1 MCHGTFLR
9 LLLTGNGSD
18 ISKLTFFQSQLT
30 TKQKHLTG
38 TGLNIQSINLY
49 VQTSLCGASLEM
61 FKTPFSRPEISG
73 LSLNSR
79 LLEAAVM

>member
-38 TGLNIQSINLY
+38 TGFKYS
-49 VQTSLCGASLEM
+49 VDKSLRTNQFMWCK
-61 FKTPFSRPEISG
+61 FRD
-73 LSLNSR
+73 
-79 LLEAAVM
+79 V